1 MARNNPRE
9 TGQRARALALSL
21 GACLIA
27 IPLGC
32 DRPSPTISRE
42 LYELERLAF
51 LPAGR
56 AYLPGY
62 REPFDVFSID
72 EPLVIDRY
80 EATLGDWR
88 YYFEE
93 AEPWKDSN
101 AELEREPDTW
111 PVSLTRPEA
120 ERLAEVRGMRL
131 LFASEWIYCAV
142 GSRGHPFPWGS
153 SPQSSVANTLDLG
166 LDRPA
171 AVGTFENGVS
181 PFGCYDLLG
190 NVWEWVADRVP
201 GRGENLEASASSVSA
216 MGGSWRYRMQP
227 VYALPE
233 QGVSRVPVFN
243 AISLAPETRSRDIG
257 VRLGADAREYLLE
270 NSKSWGT
277 DSEARR
283 RLRAVGERFGDEA
296 LELVEEL
303 SELEGAAPGLAWLA
317 EGARQ

>member
-1 MARNNPRE
+1 MARNNPKRSRR
-9 TGQRARALALSL
+9 GARAIGLAL
-21 GACLIA
+21 GAWLLA

-32 DRPSPTISRE
+32 EQSSPTISRE

-62 REPFDVFSID
+62 REPFDVFSIE

-80 EATLGDWR
+80 ESTLGDWR
-88 YYFEE
+88 HYFTGV
-93 AEPWKDSN
+93 EPWKDSN
-101 AELEREPDTW
+101 AEFEIEPDTW

-120 ERLAEVRGMRL
+120 ERLAEARGVRL
-131 LFASEWIYCAV
+131 LYASEWIYCAV
-142 GSRGHPFPWGS
+142 GSRGHPFPWGA
-153 SPQSSVANTLDLG
+153 SPQSSVANTLELG

-201 GRGENLEASASSVSA
+201 GRGENLVASESSVSA

-233 QGVSRVPVFN
+233 RGTSRVPVFN

-257 VRLGADAREYLLE
+257 VRLGADAREYLWAK
-270 NSKSWGT
+270 SKHWGT

-296 LELVEEL
+296 FELIDEL

-317 EGARQ
+317 EGARP